1 MPRIVPHVASDP
13 RNLSLLPDIPPPHIQ
28 ELVQVVMESE
38 EPELRECDEAFE
50 SDEGNVESY
59 LEEPESS
66 RELLE
71 RLKELEAENSALA
84 LANESQRE
92 AYERCLDEV
101 ANHVVQALLNQ
112 KDLREECIKLKMR
125 VFDLE
130 RQNKTLTELFA
141 QKLHPQASHLQQL
154 QLVSVSE
161 HSTEPSTEP
170 LTMDN
175 DKLLVSKNQGEL
187 ESNGDRTQ
195 NGSAASARAPAT
207 SMEALSPF
215 FKKKAH
221 ILEVLRKLEESDPL
235 KFHPSSCLSP
245 HHDLGQALV
254 SMERDQISLMSS
266 EALPAPQRLVAHSL
280 SRCRHSS
287 SDSDF
292 HDYANGEGALQED
305 HAQHQ
310 QQQHGGCQ
318 SCHILSQKSSLDSL
332 LKCAQGHGASHQAR
346 VEILNRHACAEDQGA
361 SAQSTSPPQAAAV
374 SHLLSADSTNQC
386 YMHKTALD
394 FLERTPEGLG
404 SSDPFLSLLIQ
415 ANLNGMLGQEPRK
428 LQKHTDKH
436 PFGKPPPRAEVQPSH
451 GEDIKHIK
459 AVMTTSQSQN
469 EDSPEECCYL
479 EVEAA
484 AHNVN
489 NSLHSSTSHTDHVE
503 TEPGYSKEQEV
514 SDQICNGLYFSSNE
528 TSVSKKVAVESYSP
542 APVPE
547 RNSSAQAL
555 PPSGKSKLALS
566 PTSPS
571 SGLSEVKSSPI
582 SSPSRLLKFL
592 KSPPGINQ
600 AQPGNPLR
608 LSPQLTRSSKI
619 PCRNNNNYEVYHSP
633 VLTRKATTTER
644 EKQPSSS
651 SSKTDPYP
659 ATHSAPTS
667 PPKSEDIVDPPPMAK
682 EIAFSSHF
690 APKPSVS
697 TKAPPS
703 TSSHA
708 QRGSQ
713 KVPQYENVCP
723 SDGTPQFLEGLKT
736 SQYLRY
742 PQPEGPVEKQC
753 RQDENNL
760 SPPSSQHPDSSPG
773 TADQDFSDQDT
784 DSESPVWHKPNQHF
798 SLPSSSSSAAS
809 KAHSSHPY
817 SSMRDRHQEHRAAP
831 EPSQQNCEPAQPTQS
846 SARRGDPKRL
856 VQGNP
861 QSESS
866 HHPFKERLA
875 ALGKLKSTE
884 DLPVGAQSVDKKD
897 AQSNLGKPPTNNI
910 EKSKTA
916 ERQGERTG
924 AELHRNQ
931 KSTDS
936 LDGKPYP
943 KTSLGS
949 HTKVIGPIHESGTKS
964 SATPSL
970 IPKGEQETP
979 FSPRIYVA
987 KAEGPKIKMGT
998 SSSNTETPPVVR
1010 SYGKCPITQSH
1021 HSKTTPSPLN
1031 SPTKVL
1037 SKSPSKVGQASSYP
1051 RGVKPIPEDRAL
1063 AQRNPLRPEDKT
1075 KLPAGKKKTFGH
1087 AESFP
1092 PPPPL
1097 PPRPSTEA
1105 IAKEDKKPYS
1115 SGPPMLQSAIEQKVM
1130 RGIEENMLKLQDRGQ
1145 VAEPKQ
1151 KASNGIASW
1160 FGLRKSKL
1168 PALSRKPEVSKFK
1181 INMSSSLSSSSASG
1195 GGAKDPKTGG
1205 PQKVVESLNISKLME
1220 KAEDLR
1226 KALEEERAYVNR
1238 VGMDRSGR
1246 GHSCE
1251 VVMDQAQGQL
1261 SLMYRGMTAENF
1273 MQQLLNSPS
1282 TSCSGN
1288 RVEERGAIPTTFGMT
1303 HRRLSFDSKR
1313 SRPNFSHQRNGISH
1327 TKSRDEM
1334 DQGSVMIGKDEV
1346 TSEES
1351 LAESISS
1358 QHFTGS
1364 GASMRTL
1371 DSGIGTF
1378 PMPDYAS
1385 SMAGKSIPKG
1395 KPQGEQGFSCSQGKH
1410 GAMMKVP
1417 RKAHTL
1423 ERELSSLDEVN
1434 PFVLYG
1440 SGLEGKGTNMH
1451 LSSTIHEDIDAYGA
1465 HMQNPITKNWTFPNL
1480 KGSAGATDVYLDVQG
1495 DLGTPS
1501 RRSLKQC
1508 APQRPLATDPGSLP
1522 LPLQTGLS
1530 RRGKGRT
1537 PSTSEVG
1544 KDGGLE
1550 LVKERP
1556 EDLLSLRETPESLS
1570 DSLYDS
1576 LSSCGSQG

>member
-1 MPRIVPHVASDP
+1 
-13 RNLSLLPDIPPPHIQ
+13 
-28 ELVQVVMESE
+28 MESE

-50 SDEGNVESY
+50 SDEGDVESY
-59 LEEPESS
+59 VEEPESS

-71 RLKELEAENSALA
+71 RLRELEAENSALA

-130 RQNKTLTELFA
+130 RQNRTLTELFA
-141 QKLHPQASHLQQL
+141 QKLHPQASRLQQW
-154 QLVSVSE
+154 QLVSVPE
-161 HSTEPSTEP
+161 HSTEP
-170 LTMDN
+170 LTMHS
-175 DKLLVSKNQGEL
+175 DKLLVSQNQGEL
-187 ESNGDRTQ
+187 KSNEDRTQ
-195 NGSAASARAPAT
+195 NGSACSARAPAT

-235 KFHPSSCLSP
+235 KFHPSSCLSH

-254 SMERDQISLMSS
+254 SMERDQMSLVSS
-266 EALPAPQRLVAHSL
+266 GGLPAPQRLVAHPS
-280 SRCRHSS
+280 SHCRHSS
-287 SDSDF
+287 SDSDI
-292 HDYANGEGALQED
+292 HDYGNGEGALQED

-318 SCHILSQKSSLDSL
+318 SCHILSQKSNLDSL
-332 LKCAQGHGASHQAR
+332 LKCAQGHGTSHQAR
-346 VEILNRHACAEDQGA
+346 VEILNGQAWAEDQGA
-361 SAQSTSPPQAAAV
+361 SAQRTDPPQAAALP
-374 SHLLSADSTNQC
+374 HLLSADSTNQC

-394 FLERTPEGLG
+394 SLERTPEGLG
-404 SSDPFLSLLIQ
+404 SSDPFLSSLIQ
-415 ANLNGMLGQEPRK
+415 ANLNGMLGEEPRK
-428 LQKHTDKH
+428 LQRHKDEH
-436 PFGKPPPRAEVQPSH
+436 PSGKQPPPPRADVQPSH
-451 GEDIKHIK
+451 GEDVKHIK
-459 AVMTTSQSQN
+459 AVMATSQSQN
-469 EDSPEECCYL
+469 EDSPEEGCYL
-479 EVEAA
+479 EVEAAA

-489 NSLHSSTSHTDHVE
+489 NSLHSSTSHTDHVAME
-503 TEPGYSKEQEV
+503 TDPGYPEEQEV
-514 SDQICNGLYFSSNE
+514 SDQISNGLYFSSNE

-547 RNSSAQAL
+547 RTSSAQAL

-566 PTSPS
+566 PTTPS
-571 SGLSEVKSSPI
+571 SGLCEVKPSPI

-592 KSPPGINQ
+592 KIPTGINQ

-619 PCRNNNNYEVYHSP
+619 PCRNNINYEVYHSP
-633 VLTRKATTTER
+633 ALTRKATTTER

-667 PPKSEDIVDPPPMAK
+667 PPKPEDSADPTPMAK
-682 EIAFSSHF
+682 EIAFSSHS
-690 APKPSVS
+690 APKPSLS

-703 TSSHA
+703 TAPHA

-713 KVPQYENVCP
+713 KVPHYENVCP

-736 SQYLRY
+736 SQYLPY
-742 PQPEGPVEKQC
+742 PQPEGPVEKQ
-753 RQDENNL
+753 RQQDENL
-760 SPPSSQHPDSSPG
+760 RSPSSSQYPDSSPG
-773 TADQDFSDQDT
+773 TADQDFSDQDTDQDT

-809 KAHSSHPY
+809 KAHSSRPSY
-817 SSMRDRHQEHRAAP
+817 SSMRDRHQEVRATL
-831 EPSQQNCEPAQPTQS
+831 EPSQENCEPAQPIQS
-846 SARRGDPKRL
+846 AARRGDLSPGYSTPKRL

-897 AQSNLGKPPTNNI
+897 AQSNVGKPPTNNI

-924 AELHRNQ
+924 AEQHRNQ
-931 KSTDS
+931 KYTDS

-949 HTKVIGPIHESGTKS
+949 HPRVPGPIHESGAKS
-964 SATPSL
+964 SATPSS

-1021 HSKTTPSPLN
+1021 HSKSAPSPQN
-1031 SPTKVL
+1031 SPTKVP

-1051 RGVKPIPEDRAL
+1051 RGVKPIHEDRAL
-1063 AQRNPLRPEDKT
+1063 AQRHPLRPEDKT
-1075 KLPAGKKKTFGH
+1075 KLTAGKKKTFVH

-1115 SGPPMLQSAIEQKVM
+1115 SGPPVPQSAIEQKVM
-1130 RGIEENMLKLQDRGQ
+1130 RGIEENMLKLQEQDRGQ
-1145 VAEPKQ
+1145 AAEPKQ

-1168 PALSRKPEVSKFK
+1168 PALSRKPEVSKLK

-1288 RVEERGAIPTTFGMT
+1288 RVDERGAIPTTFGMA

-1327 TKSRDEM
+1327 TKSR
-1334 DQGSVMIGKDEV
+1334 GSDMIGKDEV
-1346 TSEES
+1346 TSDES

-1385 SMAGKSIPKG
+1385 SVAGKSIPKG

-1417 RKAHTL
+1417 RKARTL

-1440 SGLEGKGTNMH
+1440 SGLEGKGPNMH
-1451 LSSTIHEDIDAYGA
+1451 LSSTIQEDIDAYGA
-1465 HMQNPITKNWTFPNL
+1465 HMQNPPTKNWTFPNL
-1480 KGSAGATDVYLDVQG
+1480 KGSAGATDVYLEVQG
-1495 DLGTPS
+1495 DLDSQGTPS

-1508 APQRPLATDPGSLP
+1508 VPQRPLATDPGSLP
-1522 LPLQTGLS
+1522 LPPQMGLS
-1530 RRGKGRT
+1530 QRGKGRT
-1537 PSTSEVG
+1537 PSAPEVG

-1550 LVKERP
+1550 LVKETP
-1556 EDLLSLRETPESLS
+1556 EDILSPRETPESLS

>member
-1 MPRIVPHVASDP
+1 MPE
-13 RNLSLLPDIPPPHIQ
+13 LLTFCVCICRYTRRHKK
-28 ELVQVVMESE
+28 VVMESE

-71 RLKELEAENSALA
+71 RLKELEAENSTLA

-170 LTMDN
+170 LTMDS
-175 DKLLVSKNQGEL
+175 DKLLVSKNQGGL
-187 ESNGDRTQ
+187 KSNGDRTQ
-195 NGSAASARAPAT
+195 NGSAASARAT

-266 EALPAPQRLVAHSL
+266 EALPAPQPPVAHPS
-280 SRCRHSS
+280 SRCHHSS
-287 SDSDF
+287 SDSDIR
-292 HDYANGEGALQED
+292 DYANGEGALQED

-346 VEILNRHACAEDQGA
+346 VEILNRQACAEDQGA
-361 SAQSTSPPQAAAV
+361 LAQSTSPPQAAAL

-428 LQKHTDKH
+428 LQKHTDKQ
-436 PFGKPPPRAEVQPSH
+436 PSGKVQPSH
-451 GEDIKHIK
+451 SEDIKHIK
-459 AVMTTSQSQN
+459 AVMATSQSQN

-489 NSLHSSTSHTDHVE
+489 NSLRSSTSHTDHVE
-503 TEPGYSKEQEV
+503 TEPGYPKEQEV
-514 SDQICNGLYFSSNE
+514 SDQICNGLYFSNE
-528 TSVSKKVAVESYSP
+528 TSVSKKVVVESYSP

-555 PPSGKSKLALS
+555 HPSGKSKLALS
-566 PTSPS
+566 PTSLS
-571 SGLSEVKSSPI
+571 SGLSEVKPSPI

-592 KSPPGINQ
+592 KIPPGINQ

-633 VLTRKATTTER
+633 ILTRKATTTER

-667 PPKSEDIVDPPPMAK
+667 PPKSEDIVDTPPMAK

-690 APKPSVS
+690 VPKPSIS
-697 TKAPPS
+697 TKAPP
-703 TSSHA
+703 SSHA

-723 SDGTPQFLEGLKT
+723 SDGTPQFLEDLKM
-736 SQYLRY
+736 SQYLPY

-753 RQDENNL
+753 QQDENLL

-773 TADQDFSDQDT
+773 TADQNFSDQDT

-798 SLPSSSSSAAS
+798 SLPSSSSSAVS
-809 KAHSSHPY
+809 KIKAHSSHPSY
-817 SSMRDRHQEHRAAP
+817 SSMRDGHQEHRAAP
-831 EPSQQNCEPAQPTQS
+831 EPSQQNCEPAQPTQC

-856 VQGNP
+856 VRGKTP

-866 HHPFKERLA
+866 HQPFKERLA
-875 ALGKLKSTE
+875 ALGKMKSTE

-924 AELHRNQ
+924 AEQHRNQ

-949 HTKVIGPIHESGTKS
+949 HTRGIGPIHESGTKS
-964 SATPSL
+964 SATPAL

-1021 HSKTTPSPLN
+1021 HSKTAPSPQN
-1031 SPTKVL
+1031 SPTKVP

-1063 AQRNPLRPEDKT
+1063 AHRNPHRPEDKT

-1115 SGPPMLQSAIEQKVM
+1115 SGPPVLQSAIEQKVM
-1130 RGIEENMLKLQDRGQ
+1130 RGIKENMLKLQEQDQGQ

-1168 PALSRKPEVSKFK
+1168 PALNRKPEVSKFK
-1181 INMSSSLSSSSASG
+1181 INISSSLSSSSASG

-1238 VGMDRSGR
+1238 VGMDLSGR

-1251 VVMDQAQGQL
+1251 VVMDQTQGQL

-1288 RVEERGAIPTTFGMT
+1288 RVEERGAIPATFGMT

-1334 DQGSVMIGKDEV
+1334 AQGSVMIGKDEV

-1395 KPQGEQGFSCSQGKH
+1395 KPQAEQGFSCSQGKH
-1410 GAMMKVP
+1410 VAMMKVP

-1423 ERELSSLDEVN
+1423 EKELSSLDEVN
-1434 PFVLYG
+1434 PFVLYD

-1451 LSSTIHEDIDAYGA
+1451 LSSTIHEEIDAYGA
-1465 HMQNPITKNWTFPNL
+1465 HMQNPLTKNWTFPNL

-1537 PSTSEVG
+1537 PSASEVG

-1556 EDLLSLRETPESLS
+1556 EDLQSLRETPESLS

>member
-1 MPRIVPHVASDP
+1 
-13 RNLSLLPDIPPPHIQ
+13 
-28 ELVQVVMESE
+28 MESE

-154 QLVSVSE
+154 QLVSVTEPSTE
-161 HSTEPSTEP
+161 PSTKPSTEPSTEP
-170 LTMDN
+170 LIMDS

-187 ESNGDRTQ
+187 KSNGNRTQ

-245 HHDLGQALV
+245 HHDLGQAPV

-266 EALPAPQRLVAHSL
+266 EALPAPQRPVAQPS
-280 SRCRHSS
+280 SRCHHSS
-287 SDSDF
+287 SDSDIQ
-292 HDYANGEGALQED
+292 DYANGEGALQKD
-305 HAQHQ
+305 HAQLQ
-310 QQQHGGCQ
+310 QQQHGRCQ

-346 VEILNRHACAEDQGA
+346 VEILNRQASAEDQGA
-361 SAQSTSPPQAAAV
+361 SAQSTTPPQAAAF

-386 YMHKTALD
+386 YMRKTALD

-404 SSDPFLSLLIQ
+404 TSDPFLSLLIQ
-415 ANLNGMLGQEPRK
+415 ANFNGMLGQEPRK

-436 PFGKPPPRAEVQPSH
+436 PSGKPPPQAEVQPSH

-459 AVMTTSQSQN
+459 AVMATSQSQN
-469 EDSPEECCYL
+469 EDSLEKCCYL

-489 NSLHSSTSHTDHVE
+489 NRLHSSTSHTDHVE
-503 TEPGYSKEQEV
+503 TEPGYPKEQEV
-514 SDQICNGLYFSSNE
+514 SDQICNGLYFSNE

-542 APVPE
+542 APVPD
-547 RNSSAQAL
+547 RNSSAQVL
-555 PPSGKSKLALS
+555 NPSGKSKLALS
-566 PTSPS
+566 STSPS
-571 SGLSEVKSSPI
+571 SGLSEVKPSPI

-592 KSPPGINQ
+592 KIPPGINQ

-651 SSKTDPYP
+651 SSKTDSYP

-667 PPKSEDIVDPPPMAK
+667 PPKSEDIVDTPPMAK
-682 EIAFSSHF
+682 EIVFSSHF
-690 APKPSVS
+690 APKPSDS
-697 TKAPPS
+697 TKAPP
-703 TSSHA
+703 SSHA

-723 SDGTPQFLEGLKT
+723 SDGTPQFLEGLKK
-736 SQYLRY
+736 SQY
-742 PQPEGPVEKQC
+742 PQHEGPVEKHCQ
-753 RQDENNL
+753 QDESLL

-784 DSESPVWHKPNQHF
+784 DSESPIWHKPNQHF

-809 KAHSSHPY
+809 KAQSSHPRY

-856 VQGNP
+856 VQGKTS

-866 HHPFKERLA
+866 HYPFKERLA

-884 DLPVGAQSVDKKD
+884 DLPVGAQSVDQKD
-897 AQSNLGKPPTNNI
+897 VQSNLGKPPTNV

-924 AELHRNQ
+924 AEQHRNQ
-931 KSTDS
+931 NSTDS

-949 HTKVIGPIHESGTKS
+949 HTRGIGPIHESGTKS
-964 SATPSL
+964 SATPSM

-998 SSSNTETPPVVR
+998 SSSNAENPPVVR

-1021 HSKTTPSPLN
+1021 HSKTAPSPQN
-1031 SPTKVL
+1031 SPTKVP

-1092 PPPPL
+1092 PPPL

-1115 SGPPMLQSAIEQKVM
+1115 SGPPVLQSAIEQKVM
-1130 RGIEENMLKLQDRGQ
+1130 RGIEENMLKLQEQDQGQ
-1145 VAEPKQ
+1145 VSEPKQ
-1151 KASNGIASW
+1151 KASNGIANW

-1168 PALSRKPEVSKFK
+1168 PALNRKPEVSKFK

-1238 VGMDRSGR
+1238 VEMDRSGR

-1261 SLMYRGMTAENF
+1261 SLMCRGLTAENF
-1273 MQQLLNSPS
+1273 MQQLLN
-1282 TSCSGN
+1282 
-1288 RVEERGAIPTTFGMT
+1288 RVDERGAIPTTFGMT

-1327 TKSRDEM
+1327 TKSRDEIA
-1334 DQGSVMIGKDEV
+1334 QGSVMIGKDEV
-1346 TSEES
+1346 TSEDS

-1395 KPQGEQGFSCSQGKH
+1395 KPQGEQGFSCSQGMH

-1465 HMQNPITKNWTFPNL
+1465 HMQNPLTKNWTFPNL
-1480 KGSAGATDVYLDVQG
+1480 KGSARATDVYLDVQG

-1508 APQRPLATDPGSLP
+1508 SPQRPLATDQGSLP

-1530 RRGKGRT
+1530 QRGMGRT
-1537 PSTSEVG
+1537 PSASEVG
-1544 KDGGLE
+1544 KDGGLD